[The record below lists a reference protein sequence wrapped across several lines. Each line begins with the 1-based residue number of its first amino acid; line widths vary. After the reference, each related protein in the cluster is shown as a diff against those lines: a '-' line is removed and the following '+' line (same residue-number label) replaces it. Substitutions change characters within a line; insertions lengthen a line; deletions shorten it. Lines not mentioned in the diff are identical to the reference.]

1 MKKKFFIVVISSMLL
16 SGCSNSKFAGG
27 GTEIPDTLIVDAE
40 LPQDVPSEV
49 SIYKVSHKNFDSDE
63 LLELFDML
71 PVSSSGRDAIGQRY
85 ESGNSLL
92 YVYDDEGVLNGG
104 FSYMKEIGNDASI
117 LISNYC
123 NTDRIDD
130 KSSDA
135 AYGEETLSFLDEIGL
150 EELKV
155 DRAYEFSGEELIG
168 FLKSSDI
175 FVGSEEITEN
185 LNINPEDTYFG
196 VFLLQYIDDIPLSEI
211 LWDYKSG
218 EQTYT
223 TAQAI
228 IFENK
233 MIESR
238 FIRLYDVAQEI
249 RKDKII
255 SPEAALDVFVDD
267 YNKKLELTTTTITDI
282 SFRYVVTRD
291 KDGMYA
297 QPAYIIQYEYLAE
310 SANLPEPKLTKET
323 KVISARTGEFIL
335 SAEVG
340 I

>member
-1 MKKKFFIVVISSMLL
+1 MKRFFFIAMISSILL
-16 SGCSNSKFAGG
+16 SGCSNSEFAGG

-49 SIYKVSHKNFDSDE
+49 SIYKVSYKNFDSDE
-63 LLELFDML
+63 LLEIFDMV
-71 PVSSSGRDAIGQRY
+71 PVSSSERDAFGQRY
-85 ESGNSLL
+85 ESGNSVL
-92 YVYDDEGVLNGG
+92 YVHDDEGVLKGG
-104 FSYMKEIGNDASI
+104 FSYIKESGNEASG
-117 LISNYC
+117 LIRNYC
-123 NTDRIDD
+123 NTDQIDE

-155 DRAYEFSGEELIG
+155 DRAYEFSGEELIE
-168 FLKSSDI
+168 FLKTSDI
-175 FVGSEEITEN
+175 FAGSEEIAEN
-185 LNINPEDTYFG
+185 SNINPEDTYFG
-196 VFLLQYIDDIPLSEI
+196 VFLLQYIDGIPLSEI

-223 TAQAI
+223 TAQATI
-228 IFENK
+228 LENEV
-233 MIESR
+233 IESR
-238 FIRLYDVAQEI
+238 FIRLYDAEQEI
-249 RKDKII
+249 RKDKIL

-267 YNKKLELTTTTITDI
+267 YNKKLELTATTVTDI

-291 KDGMYA
+291 KNGMYA

-310 SANLPEPKLTKET
+310 YANLPEPELTKET